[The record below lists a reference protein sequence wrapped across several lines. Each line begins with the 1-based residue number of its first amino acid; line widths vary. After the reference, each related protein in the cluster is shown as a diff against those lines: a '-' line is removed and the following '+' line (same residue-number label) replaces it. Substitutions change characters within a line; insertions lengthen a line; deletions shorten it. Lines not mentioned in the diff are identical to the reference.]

1 MKATARG
8 ELDKTEVKFS
18 NKSAC
23 CVILASKGYPVKY
36 QSGFQLTLP
45 ETDAESEIFVAGA
58 KLEDG
63 KLLSAGGRVLGV
75 TDVAT
80 DLKSAIDGAYK
91 KVSMIKFDNAFYRS
105 DIGQKALKATEV
117 K

>member
-1 MKATARG
+1 MMKSLIA
-8 ELDKTEVKFS
+8 
-18 NKSAC
+18 
-23 CVILASKGYPVKY
+23 LAFG
-36 QSGFQLTLP
+36 TL
-45 ETDAESEIFVAGA
+45 
-58 KLEDG
+58 
-63 KLLSAGGRVLGV
+63 VLGIAEFV
-75 TDVAT
+75 MMGILTDVAN

>member
-75 TDVAT
+75 TAVAENLETAIKNAYELT
-80 DLKSAIDGAYK
+80 D
-91 KVSMIKFDNAFYRS
+91 KVGFENGFCRR
-105 DIGQKALKATEV
+105 DIGRKALNAEV